1 MAKLM
6 VSMPEKMIKDINQW
20 SAMESRSKSELLREA
35 LRFWYRNKKNTFFIL
50 EDIDTEKLKEKTEKL
65 AKKITSESNGWN
77 STMAIRQMRTE
88 K

>member
-1 MAKLM
+1 M

-20 SAMESRSKSELLREA
+20 SVMESRSKSEFLREV
-35 LRFWYRNKKNTFFIL
+35 LRFWYRNKKNTSFAL

-65 AKKITSESNGWN
+65 AKKITLESNGWN
-77 STMAIRQMRTE
+77 STLAIGQMRAE